1 MDFIDRIV
9 LYSSS
14 LESLSNNELGW
25 TNPKLLRMG
34 DQRFPAISGVRGP
47 PQSKMLTVKTE
58 DFPSSRKGID
68 NSPDAAI
75 KLSP

>member
-1 MDFIDRIV
+1 
-9 LYSSS
+9 
-14 LESLSNNELGW
+14 
-25 TNPKLLRMG
+25 MG